1 MVIAVTGSSSDE
13 AALYAQAIDRHGG
26 QSRLITPA
34 LEWHIESFMDGVTG
48 LLLSGGADIHP
59 SYYGQDIDPNASV
72 KTDVLRD
79 RLEFAALEFALS
91 RDMPVLGICR
101 GMQLLNV
108 SFGGSLIQ
116 DIPGHVAG
124 GDGSSQV
131 HLAYV
136 SPGSKLAAVLGGGAI
151 YRVNSRH
158 HQGLK
163 EPQRAPSLLASAY
176 MPEDGIVEAL
186 ESPAHSWVIAVQC
199 HPEREKEVPTSF
211 QNLFKGLIDWASRF
225 KP

>member
-1 MVIAVTGSSSDE
+1 MVIAVTGSSSEE
-13 AALYAQAIDRHGG
+13 ADLYAQAIDRHGG
-26 QSRLITPA
+26 QSRLITPE
-34 LEWHIESFMDGVTG
+34 LGSDIESIMNGVTG

-59 SYYGQDIDPNASV
+59 SSYGQQIDPGAGV
-72 KTDVLRD
+72 ETDLPRD
-79 RLEFAALEFALS
+79 YLEFAALEFALN

-116 DIPGHVAG
+116 DIPGHIAG
-124 GDGSSQV
+124 EDGSSQV
-131 HLAYV
+131 HFAYV

-163 EPQRAPSLLASAY
+163 DPQRATSLLASAY

-199 HPEREKEVPTSF
+199 HPERSKEVPTNF

-225 KP
+225 KQ